1 MSERWRGFTGRT
13 AVILAVTCEHM
24 GVSPLQ
30 VMQKER
36 GTRSVALARQITMA
50 LIREELGLSYP
61 ELGHLFD
68 RDHTTTMYAVKRM
81 LGGLTKKGKRECLEE
96 DRQKL
101 AQVRALLPE
110 TPQQQRSRF
119 VRELGQQCE
128 PANVAWCRAGSA
140 VWGKV
145 A

>member
-13 AVILAVTCEHM
+13 AVILSVTCEHM

-110 TPQQQRSRF
+110 TPE
-119 VRELGQQCE
+119 RERARAFRALGQPCE
-128 PANVAWCRAGSA
+128 PANSTSCRAGTA
-140 VWGKV
+140 VWGRV